1 MNTHK
6 TNKTTSLGNASA
18 FRKAIAPIIAN
29 YNFRQLSEKEIEEL
43 VLNNNNTAMKKTIF
57 ATVLAILLSAMA
69 TAQTFVGT
77 LTTNGY
83 NKNDVTVK
91 ITAKTAG
98 QATISMY
105 NAKFSRWMPVKVDL
119 DITPVKIDENQ
130 RLSANNVVPTSNGKR
145 YENRTVHQLS
155 GAIGGNSLTFK
166 CLMGD
171 KNVSFSGKRKSK

>member
-1 MNTHK
+1 
-6 TNKTTSLGNASA
+6 
-18 FRKAIAPIIAN
+18 
-29 YNFRQLSEKEIEEL
+29 
-43 VLNNNNTAMKKTIF
+43 MKKTIF

-105 NAKFSRWMPVKVDL
+105 NAKFSRWMPLTVDF
-119 DITPVKIDENQ
+119 DIWPVTLDENQ
-130 RLSANNVVPTSNGKR
+130 RLSANNVIPTYKGEKQEKR
-145 YENRTVHQLS
+145 IVRQLS
-155 GAIGGNSLTFK
+155 GAVTGNTLTFK

>member
-1 MNTHK
+1 
-6 TNKTTSLGNASA
+6 
-18 FRKAIAPIIAN
+18 
-29 YNFRQLSEKEIEEL
+29 
-43 VLNNNNTAMKKTIF
+43 MKKTIF

-105 NAKFSRWMPVKVDL
+105 NAKFSRWMPLTVDFDIWPVTL
-119 DITPVKIDENQ
+119 DDNQ
-130 RLSANNVVPTSNGKR
+130 RLSTNNVIPTYKGEKQEKR
-145 YENRTVHQLS
+145 IVRQLS
-155 GAIGGNSLTFK
+155 GAVTGNTLTFK